1 MWDPSSRMRVDQGP
15 SRQLFLAVHELTAA
29 TRAVEVLDIL
39 RRAALTLTDARG
51 IAVVAR
57 AGDLCHYL
65 ADDAESPL
73 WPDQRFPMETC
84 ISGWSML
91 NGAPAVI
98 ADIYADD
105 RIPHEV
111 YRATFVR
118 SLIMTPIGEGR
129 PYAAFG
135 AYWDHVRTH
144 SQEDVELLGS
154 LGSCAASALECI
166 WLREQL
172 EDQEGYGARPAAEG
186 QDVLETLVRHD
197 AALKQRDVQLADAH
211 RRLNAI
217 LDNATV
223 AIFLMDERQQCAYM
237 NTAAEKLTGYSLS
250 ETIGRPLHDVVHHT
264 RPDGSPYPL
273 EECPIDR
280 AFPQRAHM
288 QGEEVFVHK
297 DGSFYPVAFTA
308 SPILDGDAR
317 TVGTIIELQDIAAR
331 LAADA
336 QRELLMREVDHRS
349 RNVLAVVQSL
359 LKLTKGGD
367 PEQLKAAVS
376 GRIAALARAQSSL
389 AESKWTG
396 ASLQQLI
403 SGELQPLTGL
413 DRVQLDLEDLNLK
426 PEQVQPICMI
436 VHELGTN
443 ALKYG
448 GLSTQ
453 GGRVEIGW
461 RAEKGCLAELRWR
474 ESGGPRAEAPAKRG
488 FGSTLLHQLARQLGA
503 ELELHWHPEGL
514 EAILDCSRRR

>member
-1 MWDPSSRMRVDQGP
+1 M
-15 SRQLFLAVHELTAA
+15 
-29 TRAVEVLDIL
+29 
-39 RRAALTLTDARG
+39 
-51 IAVVAR
+51 
-57 AGDLCHYL
+57 
-65 ADDAESPL
+65 ES
-73 WPDQRFPMETC
+73 C

-105 RIPHEV
+105 RILHEV
-111 YRATFVR
+111 YRATFVK

-135 AYWDHVRTH
+135 AYWDRVRAHT
-144 SQEDVELLGS
+144 QGDVELLGA
-154 LGSCAASALECI
+154 LGSCAASALERM
-166 WLREQL
+166 WLKEQL
-172 EDQEGYGARPAAEG
+172 EGRGETGATPAAG
-186 QDVLETLVRHD
+186 AHDVLETLVRHD
-197 AALKQRDVQLADAH
+197 AALKQRDAQLADAH

-250 ETIGRPLHDVVHHT
+250 ETIGRPLRDVVHHT
-264 RPDGSPYPL
+264 RPDGSPYPR

-280 AFPQRAHM
+280 AFPERAHM
-288 QGEEVFVHK
+288 QEEEVFVRK

-308 SPILDGDAR
+308 SPILDEDSR
-317 TVGTIIELQDIAAR
+317 TVGTIIELQDITAR
-331 LAADA
+331 VAADA

-359 LKLTKGGD
+359 LRLTKAGD
-367 PEQLKAAVS
+367 PEQLKAVI
-376 GRIAALARAQSSL
+376 GDRIAALARAQSSL
-389 AESKWTG
+389 SNSKWTG

-403 SGELQPLTGL
+403 RNELQPLTGL
-413 DRVQLDLEDLNLK
+413 GRVRMDCEDLTLA
-426 PEQVQPICMI
+426 PDLVQPMCMI

-453 GGRVEIGW
+453 TGRVDISW
-461 RAEKGCLAELRWR
+461 RARNGELIELRWR
-474 ESGGPRAEAPAKRG
+474 ESGGPLAKSPSKRG
-488 FGSTLLHQLARQLGA
+488 FGSILLHRLARQLGA
-503 ELELHWHPEGL
+503 DLELRWHPGGL
-514 EAILDCSRRR
+514 EAILIDSKPR

>member
-1 MWDPSSRMRVDQGP
+1 MRDPSTRIQAAPASSRK
-15 SRQLFLAVHELTAA
+15 LYLAVHELTAA
-29 TRAVEVLDIL
+29 TRAVDVLDIL
-39 RRAALTLTDARG
+39 RRAALTLTDAKG

-73 WPDQRFPMETC
+73 WPDQRFPMESC

-135 AYWDHVRTH
+135 AYWDRVRPHT
-144 SQEDVELLGS
+144 QGDVELLGA
-154 LGSCAASALECI
+154 LGSCAASALERI
-166 WLREQL
+166 WLKEQL
-172 EDQEGYGARPAAEG
+172 QGQERNGTPRPAEA

-197 AALKQRDVQLADAH
+197 AALKHRDAQLAEAH

-237 NTAAEKLTGYSLS
+237 NTAAERLTGYSLS
-250 ETIGRPLHDVVHHT
+250 ETIGRPLHEVVHHT

-280 AFPQRAHM
+280 AFPERAHM
-288 QGEEVFVHK
+288 QGEEFFVHK

-308 SPILDGDAR
+308 SPILDDDSR
-317 TVGTIIELQDIAAR
+317 TVGTIIELRDITAR

-336 QRELLMREVDHRS
+336 QRELLMQEVDHRS

-367 PEQLKAAVS
+367 PDQLKAAIS

-389 AESKWTG
+389 ANSQWTG
-396 ASLQQLI
+396 ADLQQLI
-403 SGELQPLTGL
+403 SDELQPLTGL
-413 DRVQLDLEDLNLK
+413 DRVQMEFEDLKLA
-426 PEQVQPICMI
+426 PDQVQPMCMI

-448 GLSTQ
+448 GLSTP
-453 GGRVEIGW
+453 GGRVEISW
-461 RAEKGCLAELRWR
+461 RAENGHLVELRWR
-474 ESGGPRAEAPAKRG
+474 ESGGPLAASPAKRG

-503 ELELHWHPEGL
+503 ELELCWRPEGL
-514 EAILDCSRRR
+514 EAILNCSKRP